1 MQKNKKATIIII
13 IFIFIYGLLAE
24 FIFSTK
30 INRIYTY
37 LLNPIIWIGIAL
49 ILKLT
54 LGKSF
59 EIKKLKK
66 DIISYSLIAVLA
78 YIITYLISGL
88 FITFG
93 KNPYSRTLLGIIT
106 NLWSFATVIIAKEYI
121 RYKLINNVYEKDKI
135 KIAAFLSTVYIIIDL
150 GIRQFFTT
158 QMTGLFIMETF
169 AQTLLPLIMKNILY
183 SYTAINSN
191 YLPAMCYELGTKL
204 YLWLSPIL
212 PNAPWIMVSI
222 IDSVIPLILF
232 LYIRHEK
239 NKKDIFRTKEKLINS
254 DPRNIIPLA
263 IGIILAIWFAI
274 GIFPIKP
281 VAIATGSMQEEL
293 HIGDVAIIQKC
304 NANDIEEGDIIE
316 YQMEGYTVI
325 HRVVSKTQKNGDFTF
340 ITKGDSNDSEDSEP
354 VTEKQ
359 IIGKVI
365 FKIRY
370 LGYPAVW
377 IHNLSVQQQLEVRTG
392 N

>member
-13 IFIFIYGLLAE
+13 IFILIYGLLSE
-24 FIFSTK
+24 FLLRPK
-30 INRIYTY
+30 INMVYTY
-37 LLNPIIWIGIAL
+37 LINPIIWIGIAI

-54 LGKSF
+54 LGKSY
-59 EIKKLKK
+59 EVKKLKK
-66 DIISYSLIAVLA
+66 DIISYSLIAVLS

-93 KNPYSRTLLGIIT
+93 KNPYSRTILGIIT

-135 KIAAFLSTVYIIIDL
+135 KIAVYISIIYIIIDL
-150 GIRQFFTT
+150 GIRQFFIT
-158 QMTGLFIMETF
+158 QMTGLFIMETV

-239 NKKDIFRTKEKLINS
+239 NKIDIFRTKEKLINS

-263 IGIILAIWFAI
+263 VGIILAIWFAI

-377 IHNLSVQQQLEVRTG
+377 IHNLSVQQQMEVNTG

>member
-13 IFIFIYGLLAE
+13 IFILIYGLLSE
-24 FIFSTK
+24 FLLRPK
-30 INRIYTY
+30 INMVYTY
-37 LLNPIIWIGIAL
+37 LINPIIWIGIAV

-54 LGKSF
+54 LGKSY

-135 KIAAFLSTVYIIIDL
+135 KIAAFLSTVYIIVDL

-212 PNAPWIMVSI
+212 PNAPWIMTAI
-222 IDSVIPLILF
+222 IDSVIPLILL
-232 LYIRHEK
+232 LYITVKIGIRMIKMFVLEMIAPVPVMSYIDPK
-239 NKKDIFRTKEKLINS
+239 SAKDGAFASWLKQLISTFFDLFIRLGVVYIFVILINA
-254 DPRNIIPLA
+254 L
-263 IGIILAIWFAI
+263 
-274 GIFPIKP
+274 
-281 VAIATGSMQEEL
+281 
-293 HIGDVAIIQKC
+293 
-304 NANDIEEGDIIE
+304 
-316 YQMEGYTVI
+316 Y
-325 HRVVSKTQKNGDFTF
+325 
-340 ITKGDSNDSEDSEP
+340 
-354 VTEKQ
+354 
-359 IIGKVI
+359 
-365 FKIRY
+365 
-370 LGYPAVW
+370 
-377 IHNLSVQQQLEVRTG
+377 
-392 N
+392 

>member
-13 IFIFIYGLLAE
+13 SLIAIYGLLAE
-24 FIFSTK
+24 FIISTK
-30 INRIYTY
+30 INQIYTY
-37 LLNPIIWIGIAL
+37 GLNPIIWIGIA
-49 ILKLT
+49 IFLKVT
-54 LGKSF
+54 LGKSY

-66 DIISYSLIAVLA
+66 DIIFYSLIAVLC

-93 KNPYSRTLLGIIT
+93 KNPYSRSILGILT
-106 NLWSFATVIIAKEYI
+106 NFWAFGSVIIAKEYI
-121 RYKLINNVYEKDKI
+121 RYKIINNAYEKDKI
-135 KIAAFLSTVYIIIDL
+135 KIAIYIAIVYIVIDL
-150 GIRQFFTT
+150 GVRQFFTT
-158 QMTGLFIMETF
+158 QITGLFIMEIV
-169 AQTLLPLIMKNILY
+169 AQTLLPLIIKNILY
-183 SYTAINSN
+183 SYTAIHAD

-222 IDSVIPLILF
+222 IDSVIPFILF

-239 NKKDIFRTKEKLINS
+239 NKKDIFRTKEKLMNS

-304 NANDIEEGDIIE
+304 TASDIEEGDIIE

-325 HRVVSKTQKNGDFTF
+325 HRVIRKTQKNGDFTF
-340 ITKGDSNDSEDSEP
+340 ITKGDSNDSEDSKP
-354 VTEKQ
+354 VSEEQ

-377 IHNLSVQQQLEVRTG
+377 IHNLSVQQQLEVNTG

>member
-13 IFIFIYGLLAE
+13 IFIFIYGILSE
-24 FIFSTK
+24 FILSTK
-30 INRIYTY
+30 INTIYTY
-37 LLNPIIWIGIAL
+37 LLNPIIWMGMAV
-49 ILKLT
+49 ILKST
-54 LGKSF
+54 LGKSY

-135 KIAAFLSTVYIIIDL
+135 KIAVFISIVYISIDL
-150 GIRQFFTT
+150 GVRQFFTT
-158 QMTGLFIMETF
+158 QMTGLFIMETV

-263 IGIILAIWFAI
+263 ICIILAIWFAL

-293 HIGDVAIIQKC
+293 HVGDVAIIKKC

-325 HRVVSKTQKNGDFTF
+325 HRVVSKTQKNGDVTF

-354 VTEKQ
+354 VTENQ

-377 IHNLSVQQQLEVRTG
+377 IHNLSVQQQLEVNTG

>member
-1 MQKNKKATIIII
+1 MQKNKKATIIIV
-13 IFIFIYGLLAE
+13 IFLLIYGLLSE
-24 FIFSTK
+24 FILSIK
-30 INRIYTY
+30 INAIYTY
-37 LLNPIIWIGIAL
+37 LLNPIIWIGIT
-49 ILKLT
+49 ILLKVT

-66 DIISYSLIAVLA
+66 DIISYSLIAVLV

-93 KNPYSRTLLGIIT
+93 KNPYSRTMLGIII
-106 NLWSFATVIIAKEYI
+106 NLWSFATVIVAKEYI
-121 RYKLINNVYEKDKI
+121 RYKIVNNVYEKEKI
-135 KIAAFLSTVYIIIDL
+135 KIAVLISIVYIIIDL
-150 GIRQFFTT
+150 GIRQFFTK
-158 QMTGLFIMETF
+158 QITGLFIIEII
-169 AQTLLPLIMKNILY
+169 AQTLLPLIVKNILY
-183 SYTAINSN
+183 SYTAINAN
-191 YLPAMCYELGTKL
+191 YLPAICYELGTKL

-239 NKKDIFRTKEKLINS
+239 NKKDIFRTKEKLIDS

-263 IGIILAIWFAI
+263 IGIILAIWFAL

-281 VAIATGSMQEEL
+281 VAVATGSMQDEL
-293 HIGDVAIIQKC
+293 HIGDVAIIKKC
-304 NANDIEEGDIIE
+304 NANDIKEGDIIE

-325 HRVVSKTQKNGDFTF
+325 HRVIKKTQKNGDYSF
-340 ITKGDSNDSEDSEP
+340 ITKGDNNDSEDSKSVSENQ
-354 VTEKQ
+354 V
-359 IIGKVI
+359 IGKVI

-377 IHNLSVQQQLEVRTG
+377 INNLSVQQQLKVETG
-392 N
+392 D